1 MMRGALLEMGETL
14 FLSFFFRRMG
24 EGRVLDPA
32 KAGEEEFG
40 VGLGVLEVGDEDF
53 HGFRCGELGELTSE
67 LGHALLLVRVEE

>member
-1 MMRGALLEMGETL
+1 MSRVGKETL
-14 FLSFFFRRMG
+14 DS
-24 EGRVLDPA
+24 A